1 MRMESRERS
10 SFSPYFSAFLFQV
23 LVGWGGVAGLVFLS
37 VPAVWQRWSFF
48 LFLTMGLTG
57 VGLPIAYYLN
67 LRFPS
72 NPPVDPGILM
82 RQSLWLGIFGST
94 LAWLQLGGLVTIWTV
109 LVLGAG
115 LFGIEYFLRLR
126 EGARWR
132 PPRIKEEPPS
142 QLVG

>member
-1 MRMESRERS
+1 MRMETREQA
-10 SFSPYFSAFLFQV
+10 SFFPYLLTFLFLV
-23 LVGWGGVAGLVFLS
+23 VVGWGGVAGLVFLT
-37 VPAVWQRWSFF
+37 VPAVWQRWGFF
-48 LFLTMGLTG
+48 LFLTMAMTG

-72 NPPVDPGILM
+72 TPPANPGILL

-126 EGARWR
+126 EKARWQ
-132 PPRIKEEPPS
+132 PPTIKEEPPS